1 MRSQTLRLK
10 ELTRLRQKL
19 EQNGIPRLQM
29 FLIVTISG
37 AAGFIASFLMLDA
50 GLTEMWLRY
59 AYAVGAAYLMFLF
72 LLWLWLKTSADDY
85 TDFPDLSGISPS
97 SGRSGESAYGY
108 DGKGGDFGGGG
119 AQGSYDGPA
128 HTHSV
133 SFEPADSSSTI
144 DGDVI
149 GEALGGAAQA
159 EELAIPLVVLVLLGA
174 MLFSSFFIV
183 YSAPMLFA
191 ELLLDAALA
200 AGLYRRLRRLET
212 RHWLETAIRRTVW
225 PFIMTTVMIAAAG
238 WGMQVYAPEAHSIGE
253 VIAHN
258 PDTKSD

>member
-37 AAGFIASFLMLDA
+37 AAGFIASFLMLDS

-59 AYAVGAAYLMFLF
+59 TFAVGAANLMFLF
-72 LLWLWLKTSADDY
+72 LLWLWLKTSAEDY
-85 TDFPDLSGISPS
+85 TDIPDLSGITPS
-97 SGRSGESAYGY
+97 SSRSGESAYRY

-128 HTHSV
+128 HSV
-133 SFEPADSSSTI
+133 SFEPADSSSAI
-144 DGDVI
+144 DGDVL

-159 EELAIPLVVLVLLGA
+159 EELAIPLMVLVLLGA

-212 RHWLETAIRRTVW
+212 RHWLETAIRRTAW
-225 PFIMTTVMIAAAG
+225 PFIVTTIMIAAAG
-238 WGMQVYAPEAHSIGE
+238 WGCRCMRQKRIRLAR
-253 VIAHN
+253 
-258 PDTKSD
+258 